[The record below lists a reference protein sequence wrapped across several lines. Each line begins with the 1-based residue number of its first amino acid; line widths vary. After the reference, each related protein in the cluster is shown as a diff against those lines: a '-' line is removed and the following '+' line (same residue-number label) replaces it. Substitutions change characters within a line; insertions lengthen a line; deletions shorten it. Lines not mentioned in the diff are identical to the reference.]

1 MLDPNRI
8 EQAAAAMQGICDL
21 AQVPAGDTA
30 LFLLLER
37 SQVLNPSQKQQLE
50 ALLKEFKHPILTN
63 PAVKAAQLTNE
74 YKVVA
79 DLEHGKF
86 ELRLGTDSAL
96 EWKITY
102 KDVEPDKTEEKARLL
117 AAELNEK
124 LEEKVAALPYK
135 AQMPKGWK
143 VYLAER
149 CKMPGVNTTQDLVV
163 EGTTLID
170 DSFNRHRTQTVTVNR
185 EDRISHNEFLSNRGQ
200 TFVDNHSTLIA
211 IAFFRYFGGFP
222 IALELIGTIEDTGDL
237 AQGKGVRTEIEGSS
251 AGSAVSRPHGGYI
264 NVSFDDA
271 IALAHVGV
279 FGRPPRRSVS
289 PGYDGSPSPWRFAQ
303 WRNDKPY

>member
-1 MLDPNRI
+1 MLDPKQI
-8 EQAAAAMQGICDL
+8 EKAAEAMQNICEMAKVSLEEVALAALQKSQGIK
-21 AQVPAGDTA
+21 P
-30 LFLLLER
+30 E
-37 SQVLNPSQKQQLE
+37 QLK

-102 KDVEPDKTEEKARLL
+102 KDVEPGKTEEKARLL
-117 AAELNEK
+117 AGELNEK
-124 LEEKVAALPYK
+124 LAEKVAALPYK
-135 AQMPKGWK
+135 AQMPNGWK
-143 VYLAER
+143 VYLTER
-149 CKMPGVNTTQDLVV
+149 CKMPEVDTTQDLVV

-170 DSFNRHRTQTVTVNR
+170 DSFNRDRTKTVKVNG
-185 EDRISHNEFLSNRGQ
+185 EDRISHTEFLNNRDQ
-200 TFVDNHSTLIA
+200 TFVDNHSTRIA

-222 IALELIGTIEDTGDL
+222 VAMELIGTREDTGDL

-251 AGSAVSRPHGGYI
+251 SGSAASYPYGVRGSAWVDGDHACD
-264 NVSFDDA
+264 N
-271 IALAHVGV
+271 VGV
-279 FGRPPRRSVS
+279 FGLPPR
-289 PGYDGSPSPWRFAQ
+289 
-303 WRNDKPY
+303 N